1 MEGGINSLGLKG
13 QKSMAQKY
21 GSNEGQNEYKT

>member
-1 MEGGINSLGLKG
+1 MLDGRGHQLLRLERTK
-13 QKSMAQKY
+13 KY